1 MGNKQNIFA
10 PSRVINQNNMYIV
23 QICDEEA
30 RKKHVL
36 NEYFNSMKAGHHN
49 DVIICTN
56 SSAINSGIFS
66 GIDIIAANIIRCD
79 KRHIGKR

>member
-1 MGNKQNIFA
+1 
-10 PSRVINQNNMYIV
+10 MYIV
-23 QICDEEA
+23 QMCEEAA

-36 NEYFNSMKAGHHN
+36 KEYFNSMKAGHHN
-49 DVIICTN
+49 DVTICTN
-56 SSAINSGIFS
+56 SSANNSGIFS